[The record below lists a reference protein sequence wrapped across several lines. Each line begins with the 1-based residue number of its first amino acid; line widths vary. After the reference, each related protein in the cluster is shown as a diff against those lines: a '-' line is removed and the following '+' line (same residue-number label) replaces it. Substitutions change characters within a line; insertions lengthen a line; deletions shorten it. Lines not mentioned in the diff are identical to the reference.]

1 MCYRVLK
8 NSLKNSISTST
19 VAPEMLDHVNG
30 NIVKRADG
38 CLDANG
44 QNFEHL
50 F

>member
-1 MCYRVLK
+1 MDRVLK

-19 VAPEMLDHVNG
+19 VAPEMLKHVHG
-30 NIVKRADG
+30 NIIKRANA